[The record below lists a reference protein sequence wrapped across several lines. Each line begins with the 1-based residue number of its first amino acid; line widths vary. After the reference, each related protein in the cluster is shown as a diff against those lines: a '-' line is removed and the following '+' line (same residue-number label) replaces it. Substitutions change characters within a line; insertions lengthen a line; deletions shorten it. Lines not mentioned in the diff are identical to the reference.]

1 MVNIG
6 FLYMSPPPP
15 QMITTEKKICQL
27 PWIMNCLLLDGFF
40 VLQLQVIFTS
50 YTVFWIHL
58 QLLQS
63 KMWHKNILQYCRGC
77 QQAVN
82 RCELEW
88 TSPSNLSR
96 TQNYQWSDWDILDFN
111 IYFHNSVNMFNIGY
125 RLCSAFAALPT
136 AGPAKMNYRMIS
148 VTINI
153 ILFQQTTNS
162 GHHTW

>member
-6 FLYMSPPPP
+6 FLYMSPP
-15 QMITTEKKICQL
+15 QLITAEKKICQV
-27 PWIMNCLLLDGFF
+27 PWIMNCLLLDGFLCCNYRLF
-40 VLQLQVIFTS
+40 LQVTQCFEFIYSF
-50 YTVFWIHL
+50 
-58 QLLQS
+58 S
-63 KMWHKNILQYCRGC
+63 KVKCDTKISCSTTQWNFQE
-77 QQAVN
+77 AVN
-82 RCELEW
+82 RCGLKW

-96 TQNYQWSDWDILDFN
+96 TQNDQWSDWDILDFN

-136 AGPAKMNYRMIS
+136 AGPAKMNY
-148 VTINI
+148 TYDQCDNI